1 VANDLAA
8 PNYTFVAGS
17 TAQLSVTPA
26 VLSVD
31 ADPKAK
37 VYGAGDP
44 PLTYTLNG
52 FHFGDTAA
60 TSGITGNGTCSR
72 APGEAVGS
80 YTIACVANDLA
91 APNYTFVAGSTAQ
104 LSVSPRAL
112 TIKAD
117 NVGTVYGTAP
127 SFTVT
132 PIGLVSG
139 DTLGSGNFAGTLGF
153 SPAADASKPVG
164 SYTITPSGLTSTNY
178 TITDQTGTWTV
189 SRKALTIKA
198 NNASKVYGSP
208 NPAFAATPTGL
219 VSGDSLGSANFS
231 GVLALSTPAT
241 TASAVGEYP
250 ITPSG
255 LTSSNYTISFVD
267 GTLSVLY
274 ASSGTCAGG
283 AGHTVLQPVN
293 TDGSSVFKQGST
305 IPVKF
310 RVCDANGVSIGTP
323 GVVTSFSGVLVA
335 TGTEGPINETVVSTT
350 PDTAFRWDGQQ
361 WIFNLST
368 KNLPA
373 NRTFVYTVALNDG
386 SVIIFSFGSK

>member
-1 VANDLAA
+1 LTST
-8 PNYTFVAGS
+8 NYTITDQTGTWTVGPKTLMVTAPSPSRSYGDANPPLPPGYSGFVLGQGPGALGTAPTCSTPATPSSNAGS
-17 TAQLSVTPA
+17 YPV
-26 VLSVD
+26 
-31 ADPKAK
+31 
-37 VYGAGDP
+37 
-44 PLTYTLNG
+44 
-52 FHFGDTAA
+52 
-60 TSGITGNGTCSR
+60 TCSGGVSTNY
-72 APGEAVGS
+72 AFSYVPGM
-80 YTIACVANDLA
+80 
-91 APNYTFVAGSTAQ
+91 